1 MCSGVFFRPHEHR
14 TFASVCPNF
23 LWYHSKSPCPDLA
36 AMNRCRM
43 LRGIASHFGQRSVA
57 ATSRS
62 DQRLCLGPSAVHQR
76 WKRVLEASFAVRFT
90 YAIVGGRSGPGG
102 VISVPSFARWSAS
115 SFPCNLECPGTQ
127 YTMTLAVRA
136 RAWNWMKAFWE
147 LSAGLPRRQATT
159 KVLSRQI
166 YIR

>member
-1 MCSGVFFRPHEHR
+1 MCSGVFFLPQKHR
-14 TFASVCPNF
+14 TLASVCPNF
-23 LWYHSKSPCPDLA
+23 LWYYAKSPCPDLA
-36 AMNRCRM
+36 ARNRCRM
-43 LRGIASHFGQRSVA
+43 LRGIASHFGQRSIA
-57 ATSRS
+57 AASRS
-62 DQRLCLGPSAVHQR
+62 DQHLCLGLSAVHQH
-76 WKRVLEASFAVRFT
+76 WKRALEASFAVRFT

-115 SFPCNLECPGTQ
+115 SFPCTLECPGTQ

-159 KVLSRQI
+159 EVLSRQMCMG
-166 YIR
+166 